1 MQIQINIQDCTM
13 QEARQMLEMLGWC
26 TPTVLAPVEGGIDE
40 KALKEAIEKA
50 EEEKPEPP
58 IPDHL
63 PLGQAVAAAKKINAK
78 RAKAIVATH
87 KSGEIKYFETVS
99 EASGHC
105 GVSSTYIYAIV
116 GKGKETQ
123 NGWKFE
129 YDNGR

>member
-1 MQIQINIQDCTM
+1 
-13 QEARQMLEMLGWC
+13 MLKMLGWGA
-26 TPTVLAPVEGGIDE
+26 PTVLSTIEGGIDE
-40 KALKEAIEKA
+40 KGLEEAIKKA
-50 EEEKPEPP
+50 EEEKPEP

-116 GKGKETQ
+116 GKDKETQ